1 MVVFDHAGTGL
12 LKLTSA
18 FVISGYGH
26 SKTIMLKGDTAGVG
40 ELAGAI
46 IDPIDRTGKATTS
59 IIKSGSGKWVLSAEN
74 TYTGPTMVKQGTLAI
89 TNARGLGM
97 SAVTILKEA
106 VLELNFTGE
115 VKVRSLTLD
124 GKIQAPGLYDAAKV
138 PVFIKGTGIIN
149 VQP

>member
-1 MVVFDHAGTGL
+1 
-12 LKLTSA
+12 
-18 FVISGYGH
+18 
-26 SKTIMLKGDTAGVG
+26 MLKGDSSGVG
-40 ELAGAI
+40 ELAAAI
-46 IDPIDRTGKATTS
+46 IDPIDRTGKATTT

-74 TYTGPTMVKQGTLAI
+74 TYTGPTVVKQGTLAI

-97 SAVTILKEA
+97 SAVTISKEA

-124 GKIQAPGLYDAAKV
+124 GKIQTSGLYDAVKV
-138 PVFIKGTGIIN
+138 PRFLKGPGVIN